1 MKKFE
6 KLEEEL
12 KKQKWSRNKLGLES
26 KISPSNIS
34 QIMNGKLPLFPNWKI
49 RIAEALE
56 VSVEELFPETEKNK
70 EV

>member
-1 MKKFE
+1 MIYKRLE
-6 KLEEEL
+6 KELE
-12 KKQKWSRNKLGLES
+12 KQKWSRNKLGLES
-26 KISPSNIS
+26 KISPTSIS
-34 QIMNGKLPLFPNWKI
+34 QAMNGKCPMFPNWKI